1 MTSTINNLEV
11 KNNNGVIF
19 IIDNSFGKRTE
30 CLAQVMAIEK
40 GIYTFIET
48 ANAAAQQDAA
58 YSDAPIHG
66 TFFSKEE
73 AEKAAFN
80 FVVEMVAN
88 IENDFAA
95 GYPAPSEQ
103 PTIAIEKNAI
113 VMRSANQYGQV
124 AVCYEVEGGYTFICS
139 EQDHANAAAGI
150 YNNGFYS
157 TKNGALNAALRF
169 VEKMYNKLQ
178 DMFETGYI
186 AYRSKAAQMQL
197 MQQAE
202 AVSILIIKGQYIDI
216 TFARCETDYCI
227 TILTFI
233 GNTALLEAAQAV
245 TAAGIKA
252 WRYEKCPF
260 GWKVRVYTF

>member
-1 MTSTINNLEV
+1 MTIANLTV
-11 KNNNGVIF
+11 ANNNGTIF
-19 IIDNSFGKRTE
+19 ITDNSFAKRTE
-30 CLAQVMAIEK
+30 CVAEVMAIEK

-66 TFFSKEE
+66 TFFSKED
-73 AEKAAFN
+73 AAKAAFN
-80 FVVEMVAN
+80 FVVNMIAN

-157 TKNGALNAALRF
+157 TKNGALNAALNF
-169 VEKMYNKLQ
+169 VEKMYNKVQ
-178 DMFETGYI
+178 SMFNAGYI
-186 AYRSKAAQMQL
+186 AYEPEEAQIQI
-197 MQQAE
+197 MQQAKTVRD
-202 AVSILIIKGQYIDI
+202 AIKNCNCEDI
-216 TFARCETDYCI
+216 TFASYDSDYCI
-227 TILTFI
+227 TIRAMV
-233 GNTALLEAAQAV
+233 GNNALKEAAQAV
-245 TAAGIKA
+245 VAAGIKA
-252 WRYEKCPF
+252 WRYEKCTF
-260 GWKVRVYTF
+260 DWKVRVYTF